1 MILIVE
7 DTEHIRKLVKAI
19 LKNENIDIEEAV
31 TGEEA
36 LNKIQQGNKYEL
48 ILMDIMLPKIDGINT
63 TKKIREITET
73 PIIFL
78 TALSDEK
85 SQVTA
90 YEAGADGYITKPFS
104 KEILKSIVIRYVF
117 KSGIVKKY
125 GDLEINKKS
134 GKVLMNK
141 KEIYLTIKERDILFY
156 LEENIGIVKT
166 REQIISGVWGYD
178 FTGTD
183 RTVDKLL
190 TRLREKLGNCS
201 KYIKTVKAIGYKFE
215 E

>member
-19 LKNENIDIEEAV
+19 LKNENIDVEEAV

-36 LNKIQQGNKYEL
+36 INKIQQGNKYEL
-48 ILMDIMLPKIDGINT
+48 ILMDVILPKIDGINT

-78 TALSDEK
+78 TALSDER
-85 SQVTA
+85 SQIIA

-125 GDLEINKKS
+125 GNLEINKKS
-134 GKVLMNK
+134 GKVLINK
-141 KEIYLTIKERDILFY
+141 EEINLTIKERDILFY
-156 LEENIGIVKT
+156 LEENKGIVKT
-166 REQIISGVWGYD
+166 REQIILGVWGYD

-183 RTVDKLL
+183 RTVDKHL

>member
-85 SQVTA
+85 SQITA

-166 REQIISGVWGYD
+166 REQIISGVWGHD

-183 RTVDKLL
+183 RTVDKHL

>member
-19 LKNENIDIEEAV
+19 LKNENIDVEEAV

-36 LNKIQQGNKYEL
+36 INKIQQGNKYEL
-48 ILMDIMLPKIDGINT
+48 ILMDVMLPKIDGINT

-78 TALSDEK
+78 TALSDER
-85 SQVTA
+85 SQIIA

-125 GDLEINKKS
+125 GNLETNKKS
-134 GKVLMNK
+134 GKVLINK
-141 KEIYLTIKERDILFY
+141 EEINLTIKERDILFY
-156 LEENIGIVKT
+156 LEENKGIVKT
-166 REQIISGVWGYD
+166 REQIILGVWGYD

-183 RTVDKLL
+183 RTVDKHL

>member
-48 ILMDIMLPKIDGINT
+48 ILMDIMLPKKDGINT

-85 SQVTA
+85 SQITA

-183 RTVDKLL
+183 RTVDKHL

>member
-85 SQVTA
+85 SQITA

-125 GDLEINKKS
+125 GDLEINKK
-134 GKVLMNK
+134 V
-141 KEIYLTIKERDILFY
+141 
-156 LEENIGIVKT
+156 
-166 REQIISGVWGYD
+166 
-178 FTGTD
+178 
-183 RTVDKLL
+183 
-190 TRLREKLGNCS
+190 EK
-201 KYIKTVKAIGYKFE
+201 F
-215 E
+215 

>member
-7 DTEHIRKLVKAI
+7 DTAHIRKLIKAV
-19 LKNENIDIEEAV
+19 LKDENIEIEEAV

-36 LNKIQQGNKYEL
+36 IDKIQQGKKYEL
-48 ILMDIMLPKIDGINT
+48 ILMDIMLPKIDGIST
-63 TKKIREITET
+63 TQKIREITV
-73 PIIFL
+73 IFL

-85 SQVTA
+85 NQIIA
-90 YEAGADGYITKPFS
+90 YESGADGYITKPFS
-104 KEILKSIVIRYVF
+104 KEILKSIVRRYVF
-117 KSGIVKKY
+117 KSGVIKKY

-134 GKVLMNK
+134 GKVLLNK
-141 KEIYLTIKERDILFY
+141 EEITLTIKERDILFY
-156 LEENIGIVKT
+156 LEENKGIVKT

-178 FTGTD
+178 FIGTD
-183 RTVDKLL
+183 RTVDKHL
-190 TRLREKLGNCS
+190 TRLREKLNSCS

>member
-19 LKNENIDIEEAV
+19 LKNENIDVEEAV

-36 LNKIQQGNKYEL
+36 INKIQQGNKYEL
-48 ILMDIMLPKIDGINT
+48 ILMDVMLPKIDGINT

-78 TALSDEK
+78 TALSDER
-85 SQVTA
+85 SQIIA

-125 GDLEINKKS
+125 GNLEINKKS
-134 GKVLMNK
+134 GKVLINK
-141 KEIYLTIKERDILFY
+141 EEINLTIKERDILFY
-156 LEENIGIVKT
+156 LEENKGIVKT
-166 REQIISGVWGYD
+166 REQIILGVWGYD

-183 RTVDKLL
+183 RTVDKHL

>member
-7 DTEHIRKLVKAI
+7 DTEHIRKLVKVI

-78 TALSDEK
+78 TVLSDEK
-85 SQVTA
+85 SQITA

-183 RTVDKLL
+183 RTVDKHL

>member
-19 LKNENIDIEEAV
+19 LKNENIDVEEAV

-36 LNKIQQGNKYEL
+36 INKIQQGNKYEL

-85 SQVTA
+85 NQIIA

-125 GDLEINKKS
+125 EDLEINKKS
-134 GKVLMNK
+134 GKILINK
-141 KEIYLTIKERDILFY
+141 KEITLTIKERDILFY
-156 LEENIGIVKT
+156 LEENRGIVKT
-166 REQIISGVWGYD
+166 REQIILGVWGYD

-183 RTVDKLL
+183 RTVDKHL
-190 TRLREKLGNCS
+190 TRLREKLGDCS

>member
-7 DTEHIRKLVKAI
+7 DTAHIRKLIKAV
-19 LKNENIDIEEAV
+19 LKDENIEIEESV

-36 LNKIQQGNKYEL
+36 IDKIQQGKKYEL
-48 ILMDIMLPKIDGINT
+48 ILMDIMLPKIDGIST
-63 TKKIREITET
+63 TQKIREITET
-73 PIIFL
+73 PVIFL

-85 SQVTA
+85 NQIIA
-90 YEAGADGYITKPFS
+90 YESGADGYITKPFS
-104 KEILKSIVIRYVF
+104 KEILKSIVRRYVF
-117 KSGIVKKY
+117 KSGVIKKY

-134 GKVLMNK
+134 GKVLLNK
-141 KEIYLTIKERDILFY
+141 EEITLTIKERDILFY
-156 LEENIGIVKT
+156 LEENKGIVKT

-178 FTGTD
+178 FIGTD
-183 RTVDKLL
+183 RTVDKHL
-190 TRLREKLGNCS
+190 TRLREKLNSCS

>member
-85 SQVTA
+85 SQITA
-90 YEAGADGYITKPFS
+90 YEAGTDGYITKPFS

-183 RTVDKLL
+183 RTVDKHL